1 MNGFLANFF
10 FMGLLLP
17 IIPGFFVFYLNQ
29 KNSLNDSK
37 LHLWYYLGSAFF
49 NGVLMPFFFDE
60 DIFVGLILIS
70 NIIFFVCYNLYNRSE
85 RLKQT
90 NQAITAKTEENISK
104 ICPHCKNPVKKIE
117 DKCEW
122 CGI

>member
-10 FMGLLLP
+10 LMGLLLP
-17 IIPGFFVFYLNQ
+17 VIPSFLVYYLNQ
-29 KNSLNDSK
+29 KNDLKDSK
-37 LHLWYYLGSAFF
+37 LHFWYYLGSAFF
-49 NGVLMPFFFDE
+49 LGVLTPIFFDD
-60 DIFVGLILIS
+60 DIFVGVILIS